1 MLCQM
6 LSGIQLVNHN
16 LAMIKNYIKIAWR
29 NIVRNKTFSAI
40 NIVGLSIGIAA
51 CILILQYVAFELSF
65 DDFHKN
71 KNQIYRVRQ
80 DRYNEGKL
88 STQWAA
94 GTFAVGNSFKDAFSE
109 VQDYVKLI
117 RYRPTMME
125 YGERSLKV
133 EKVYMAGSSFFNIF
147 SYPLL
152 SGDAK
157 TALTEPNTLVL
168 SESVAKKF
176 FGSENPVGKTILRN
190 KKSAYKVTGV
200 FKDMPANTHLKAD
213 ILISYATFLSE
224 AGDRQ
229 PETAWQ
235 WDGCLT
241 YLKLRPNTDISKLE
255 AKFPALVDKLAGDD
269 HKKFKTGAVYLLQ
282 PLTDIHLYS
291 HYMMEAEANGD
302 GSTVY
307 LLLGIAFFIVVIAW
321 VNYINLATARAINRA
336 REVGVRKAVGS
347 QRSQLIGQFMTESV
361 LLNGLAVILA
371 LIIVAISLPKFNEI
385 SGQALSFQLLASR
398 MFWLPLI
405 TLFVIGAFF
414 SGLYPAFVLS
424 GFKPVAVLKGKVS
437 TSAKGILLRKSLVVF
452 QFAASLFLLVGT
464 LTVFQQI
471 RFMRQQ
477 SLGINID
484 QTLVINPPIIADD
497 STYMRQMSAFK
508 DELMRQSGIKSITAS
523 TVVPGEASDWN
534 AGGIRLKGTDES
546 QGKQYRVIGADYDF
560 LKTYDLKLIAGRNF
574 SKEFGSDPKAVVFN
588 KMAVKQLGFSNQQ
601 EAVGKEIDFWGEIF
615 TIVGVT
621 DNFHQQSLKDAY
633 EPMIIRLIPD
643 IRGYFSVKL
652 TSSSAAASVATIQ
665 SEWNRFFPGNPFEY
679 IFLDERFNDQYKAD
693 QRFGQVFGV
702 FTGLAILVACLGLF
716 GLASFTTAQRTKE
729 IGIRKVLGS
738 SVYAIV
744 EMLYREFAIL
754 ILISF
759 VIAAPLAWFAT
770 SQWLNGYAFR
780 TSIQWWLFAAPFV
793 LVLVIA
799 LLTVSFQSIKAALM
813 NPIQSLKSE

>member
-1 MLCQM
+1 
-6 LSGIQLVNHN
+6 
-16 LAMIKNYIKIAWR
+16 MIKSYFKIAWR
-29 NIVRNKTFSAI
+29 NIVRNKAFSAI
-40 NIVGLSIGIAA
+40 NIVGLALGIAA

-65 DDFHKN
+65 DNFHAN
-71 KNQIYRVRQ
+71 GDQIYRVRQ

-88 STQWAA
+88 STEWAA
-94 GTFAVGNSFKDAFSE
+94 GAFAVGNSFKEAYPE
-109 VQDYVKLI
+109 VEDYVKLI
-117 RYRPTMME
+117 NRGSMVLDH
-125 YGERSLKV
+125 GERSFKV
-133 EKVYMAGSSFFNIF
+133 EKVYISSSSFFSVF

-152 SGDAK
+152 NGNPK
-157 TALTEPNTLVL
+157 TALTETNTVVL
-168 SESVAKKF
+168 SASVASKL
-176 FGSENPVGKTILRN
+176 FGNENPVGKIIQIN
-190 KKSAYKVTGV
+190 KRKSAKVTGV
-200 FKDMPANTHLKAD
+200 FEDMPANTHFKTD
-213 ILISYATFLSE
+213 ILISYATFVSE
-224 AGDRQ
+224 VKPNNPDL
-229 PETAWQ
+229 AWQ

-241 YLKLRPNTDISKLE
+241 YLKLRKGTDIPKLE
-255 AKFPALVDKLAGDD
+255 AKFPALVDKLAGEE
-269 HKKFKTGAVYLLQ
+269 HKKYNSAAVYLLQ
-282 PLTDIHLYS
+282 PLKDIHLYS
-291 HYMMEAEANGD
+291 HLMMEAEPNGD
-302 GSTVY
+302 GNTVY

-321 VNYINLATARAINRA
+321 VNYINLSTARAINRA

-347 QRSQLIGQFMTESV
+347 QRSQLIGQFMMESV
-361 LLNGLAVILA
+361 LLNGLAVVLA
-371 LIIVAISLPKFNEI
+371 LILVALSLPKFNEI
-385 SGQALSFQLLASR
+385 SGQQLSFALLGSR

-405 TLFVIGAFF
+405 TLFIVGAFF

-424 GFKPVAVLKGKVS
+424 GFKPVVVLKGKVS
-437 TSAKGILLRKSLVVF
+437 TSTKRILLRKSLVVF

-471 RFMRQQ
+471 RYMRQQ

-484 QTLVINPPIIADD
+484 QTLVINPPIVADD
-497 STYMRQMSAFK
+497 STFMRQMSAFK
-508 DELMRQSGIKSITAS
+508 DELLRQSGVKSVTAS
-523 TVVPGEASDWN
+523 TVVPGQPSQWN

-546 QGKQYRVIGADYDF
+546 AGKQYRIIGVDYDF
-560 LKTYDLKLIAGRNF
+560 LKTYDLKLVSGRNF
-574 SKEFGSDPKAVVFN
+574 SKEFGSDPKAVIFN
-588 KMAVKQLGFSNQQ
+588 KMAVKQLGFSNPEQ
-601 EAVGKEIDFWGEIF
+601 AIGKEINFWGEIF

-633 EPMIIRLIPD
+633 EPLIIRLIPD

-652 TSSSAAASVATIQ
+652 STGQANTSVAGIQ

-679 IFLDERFNDQYKAD
+679 SFLDDRFNDQYKAD

-759 VIAAPLAWFAT
+759 LISAPLAWFAT
-770 SQWLNGYAFR
+770 SRWLNGYAFR
-780 TSIQWWLFAAPFV
+780 TDIQWWLFAAPFV

-813 NPIQSLKSE
+813 NPVKSLKSE

>member
-1 MLCQM
+1 
-6 LSGIQLVNHN
+6 
-16 LAMIKNYIKIAWR
+16 MIKNYIKIAWR
-29 NIVRNKTFSAI
+29 NIIRNKTFSAI
-40 NIVGLSIGIAA
+40 NIVGLSLGIAA

-65 DDFHKN
+65 DNFHKD
-71 KNQIYRVRQ
+71 KDQIYRVRQ

-125 YGERSLKV
+125 YGDRSIKV

-152 SGDAK
+152 SGDAR
-157 TALTEPNTLVL
+157 TALTEPNTVVL

-224 AGDRQ
+224 AKDSQ

-241 YLKLRPNTDISKLE
+241 YLKLRPNTDIAKLE
-255 AKFPALVDKLAGDD
+255 AKFPALVDKLAGAD
-269 HKKFKTGAVYLLQ
+269 HKTYKTGAVYLLQ

-291 HYMMEAEANGD
+291 HYMMEAETNGD

-361 LLNGLAVILA
+361 LLNGFAVILA
-371 LIIVAISLPKFNEI
+371 LVLVAVSLPKFNEI
-385 SGQALSFQLLASR
+385 SGQTLSFQLLASR

-424 GFKPVAVLKGKVS
+424 GFKPVVVLKGKVS
-437 TSAKGILLRKSLVVF
+437 TSARGILLRKSLVVF

-508 DELMRQSGIKSITAS
+508 DELLRQSGIKSITAS

-546 QGKQYRVIGADYDF
+546 QGKQYRIIGVDYDF

-588 KMAVKQLGFSNQQ
+588 KMAVKQLGFSNPQ
-601 EAVGKEIDFWGEIF
+601 EAVGKEIDFWGETF

-633 EPMIIRLIPD
+633 EPLIIRLIPD

-652 TSSSAAASVATIQ
+652 TSGSATASVATIQ

-679 IFLDERFNDQYKAD
+679 TFLDERFNDQYKAD

-738 SVYAIV
+738 SVYSIV

-780 TSIQWWLFAAPFV
+780 TGIQWWLFAAPFL

>member
-1 MLCQM
+1 M
-6 LSGIQLVNHN
+6 IQ
-16 LAMIKNYIKIAWR
+16 NYLKIAWR
-29 NIVRNKTFSAI
+29 NIVRNKAFSGI
-40 NIVGLSIGIAA
+40 NIVGLALGVAA

-65 DDFHKN
+65 DNFHKH
-71 KNQIYRVRQ
+71 KDQIYRVRQ

-94 GTFAVGNSFKDAFSE
+94 GAFAVGNSFKDAFPE
-109 VQDYVKLI
+109 VQDYVKLL
-117 RYRPTMME
+117 RYRAMMME
-125 YGERSLKV
+125 TKDRSLKV
-133 EKVYMAGSSFFNIF
+133 EKVYMAGSSFFSIF
-147 SYPLL
+147 SYSLL
-152 SGDAK
+152 SGDPK
-157 TALTEPNTLVL
+157 TVLTEPNTVVL

-176 FGSENPVGKTILRN
+176 FGSENPIGKTLLKN
-190 KKSAYKVTGV
+190 KKTAYKVTGI

-224 AGDRQ
+224 AKDSQ

-241 YLKLRPNTDISKLE
+241 YLKLRPGTDIPKLE
-255 AKFPALVDKLAGDD
+255 AKFPALVDKLAGED
-269 HKKFKTGAVYLLQ
+269 HKKYKTGAVYLLQ

-347 QRSQLIGQFMTESV
+347 QRSQLVGQFMTESV
-361 LLNGLAVILA
+361 LLNGFAVVLAFIL
-371 LIIVAISLPKFNEI
+371 VAVSLPKFNEI
-385 SGQALSFQLLASR
+385 SGQELSFALLGSR
-398 MFWLPLI
+398 MFWLPLMG
-405 TLFVIGAFF
+405 LFVIGAFF

-471 RFMRQQ
+471 RYMRQQ

-497 STYMRQMSAFK
+497 STYLRQMSAFK
-508 DELMRQSGIKSITAS
+508 DELLRQSGVKGITAS

-534 AGGIRLKGTDES
+534 AGGIRLKGKDES
-546 QGKQYRVIGADYDF
+546 EGKQYRIIGVDYDF

-588 KMAVKQLGFSNQQ
+588 KMAVKQLGFADPQ
-601 EAVGKEIDFWGEIF
+601 EAIGKEINFWGEIF

-633 EPMIIRLIPD
+633 EPLIIRLIPD

-652 TSSSAAASVATIQ
+652 TTGSANTAAASIQ
-665 SEWNRFFPGNPFEY
+665 SEWNKFFPGNPFEHF
-679 IFLDERFNDQYKAD
+679 FLDDRFNEQYKAD

-759 VIAAPLAWFAT
+759 LIAAPLAWYAT

-780 TSIQWWLFAAPFV
+780 THMQWWLFAAPFA

-799 LLTVSFQSIKAALM
+799 LLTVSFQSIRAALM
-813 NPIQSLKSE
+813 NPVTSLKSE

>member
-1 MLCQM
+1 
-6 LSGIQLVNHN
+6 
-16 LAMIKNYIKIAWR
+16 MIKSYFKIAWR
-29 NIVRNKTFSAI
+29 NIVRNKAFSAI
-40 NIVGLSIGIAA
+40 NIVGLALGIAA

-65 DDFHKN
+65 DNFHAN
-71 KNQIYRVRQ
+71 GDQIYRVRQ

-88 STQWAA
+88 STEWAA
-94 GTFAVGNSFKDAFSE
+94 GAFAVGNSFKEAYPE
-109 VQDYVKLI
+109 VEDYVKLI
-117 RYRPTMME
+117 NRGSMVLDH
-125 YGERSLKV
+125 GERSFKV
-133 EKVYMAGSSFFNIF
+133 EKVYISSSSFFSVF
-147 SYPLL
+147 SYPLIN
-152 SGDAK
+152 GNPK
-157 TALTEPNTLVL
+157 TALTETNTVVL
-168 SESVAKKF
+168 SASVAKKL
-176 FGSENPVGKTILRN
+176 FGSENPVGKIIQIN
-190 KKSAYKVTGV
+190 KRKSAKVTGV
-200 FKDMPANTHLKAD
+200 FEDMPANTHFKTD
-213 ILISYATFLSE
+213 ILISYATFLN
-224 AGDRQ
+224 DVK
-229 PETAWQ
+229 PENPDLAWQ

-241 YLKLRPNTDISKLE
+241 YLKLRAGTNIPKLE
-255 AKFPALVDKLAGDD
+255 AKFPALVDKLAGED
-269 HKKFKTGAVYLLQ
+269 HKKYNSAAVYLLQ
-282 PLTDIHLYS
+282 PLKDIHLYS
-291 HYMMEAEANGD
+291 HLMMEAEPNGD
-302 GSTVY
+302 GNTVY

-321 VNYINLATARAINRA
+321 VNYINLSTARAINRA

-361 LLNGLAVILA
+361 LLNGLAVVLA
-371 LIIVAISLPKFNEI
+371 LILVALSLPKFNEI
-385 SGQALSFQLLASR
+385 SGQQLSFALLGSR

-405 TLFVIGAFF
+405 TLFIVGAFF

-424 GFKPVAVLKGKVS
+424 GFKPVVVLKGKVS
-437 TSAKGILLRKSLVVF
+437 TSTKGILLRKSLVVF

-471 RFMRQQ
+471 RYMRQQ

-484 QTLVINPPIIADD
+484 QTLVINPPIVADD
-497 STYMRQMSAFK
+497 STFMRQMSAFK
-508 DELMRQSGIKSITAS
+508 DELLRQSGVKSVTAS
-523 TVVPGEASDWN
+523 TVVPGQPSQWN

-546 QGKQYRVIGADYDF
+546 AGKQYRIIGVDYDF
-560 LKTYDLKLIAGRNF
+560 LKTYDLKLVSGRNF
-574 SKEFGSDPKAVVFN
+574 SKEFGSDPKAVIFN
-588 KMAVKQLGFSNQQ
+588 KMAVKQLGFSNPDQ
-601 EAVGKEIDFWGEIF
+601 AIGKEINFWGEIF

-633 EPMIIRLIPD
+633 EPLIIRLIPD

-652 TSSSAAASVATIQ
+652 STGQANTSVAGIQ

-679 IFLDERFNDQYKAD
+679 SFLDDRFNDQYKAD

-759 VIAAPLAWFAT
+759 VISAPLAWFAT
-770 SQWLNGYAFR
+770 NRWLNGYAFR
-780 TSIQWWLFAAPFV
+780 TDIQWWLFAAPFV
-793 LVLVIA
+793 LVLLIA

-813 NPIQSLKSE
+813 NPVKSLKSE

>member
-1 MLCQM
+1 
-6 LSGIQLVNHN
+6 
-16 LAMIKNYIKIAWR
+16 MIKNYIKIAWR
-29 NIVRNKTFSAI
+29 NIIRNKTFSAI
-40 NIVGLSIGIAA
+40 NIVGLSLGIAA

-65 DDFHKN
+65 DDFHKD
-71 KNQIYRVRQ
+71 KDQIYRVRQ
-80 DRYNEGKL
+80 DRYDEGKL

-125 YGERSLKV
+125 YGDRSLKV

-152 SGDAK
+152 SGDAR
-157 TALTEPNTLVL
+157 TALTEPNTVVL

-213 ILISYATFLSE
+213 VLISYATFLSE
-224 AGDRQ
+224 SGDSQ

-241 YLKLRPNTDISKLE
+241 YLKLRPDTDIAKLE
-255 AKFPALVDKLAGDD
+255 GKFPALVDKLAGAD
-269 HKKFKTGAVYLLQ
+269 HKTYKTSAVYLLQ

-291 HYMMEAEANGD
+291 HYMMEAETNGD

-307 LLLGIAFFIVVIAW
+307 LLLGIAFFIVIIAW

-361 LLNGLAVILA
+361 LLNGFAVILA
-371 LIIVAISLPKFNEI
+371 LVLVAASLPKFNEI
-385 SGQALSFQLLASR
+385 SGQTLSFQLLASR

-424 GFKPVAVLKGKVS
+424 GFKPVVVLKGKVS
-437 TSAKGILLRKSLVVF
+437 TSARGILLRKSLVVF

-484 QTLVINPPIIADD
+484 QTLVINPPIIGDD

-508 DELMRQSGIKSITAS
+508 DELLRQSGIKSITAS
-523 TVVPGEASDWN
+523 TVVPGEAADWN

-546 QGKQYRVIGADYDF
+546 QGKQYRVIGVDYDF

-588 KMAVKQLGFSNQQ
+588 KMAVKQLGFSNPQ
-601 EAVGKEIDFWGEIF
+601 EAVGKEIDFWGETF

-633 EPMIIRLIPD
+633 EPLIIRLIPD

-652 TSSSAAASVATIQ
+652 TSGSATASVATIQ

-679 IFLDERFNDQYKAD
+679 TFLDERFNDQYKAD

-780 TSIQWWLFAAPFV
+780 TGIQWWLFAAPFL

>member
-1 MLCQM
+1 
-6 LSGIQLVNHN
+6 
-16 LAMIKNYIKIAWR
+16 MIKNYIKIAWR
-29 NIVRNKTFSAI
+29 NIIRNKTFSAI
-40 NIVGLSIGIAA
+40 NIVGLSLGIAA

-65 DDFHKN
+65 DDFHKD

-125 YGERSLKV
+125 YGDRSLKV

-152 SGDAK
+152 SGDAR
-157 TALTEPNTLVL
+157 TALTEPNTVVL

-176 FGSENPVGKTILRN
+176 FGSENPVGKTILKN

-213 ILISYATFLSE
+213 VLISYATFLSE
-224 AGDRQ
+224 SGDSQ

-241 YLKLRPNTDISKLE
+241 YLKLRPDTDIAKLE
-255 AKFPALVDKLAGDD
+255 GKFPALVDKLAGAD
-269 HKKFKTGAVYLLQ
+269 HKTYKTSAVYLLQ
-282 PLTDIHLYS
+282 PLTEIHLYS
-291 HYMMEAEANGD
+291 HYMMEAETNGD

-361 LLNGLAVILA
+361 LLNGFAVILA
-371 LIIVAISLPKFNEI
+371 LILVAVSLPKFNEI

-424 GFKPVAVLKGKVS
+424 GFKPVVVLKGKVS
-437 TSAKGILLRKSLVVF
+437 TSARGILLRKSLVVF

-508 DELMRQSGIKSITAS
+508 DELLRQSGIKSITAS

-546 QGKQYRVIGADYDF
+546 QGKQYRIIGVDYDF

-588 KMAVKQLGFSNQQ
+588 KMAVKQLGFSNPQ
-601 EAVGKEIDFWGEIF
+601 EAVGKEIDFWGETF

-633 EPMIIRLIPD
+633 EPLIIRLIPD

-652 TSSSAAASVATIQ
+652 TSGSATASVATIQ

-679 IFLDERFNDQYKAD
+679 TFLDERFNDQYKAD

-738 SVYAIV
+738 SVYSIV

-780 TSIQWWLFAAPFV
+780 TGIQWWLFAAPFL

>member
-6 LSGIQLVNHN
+6 LSGILLANYN

-29 NIVRNKTFSAI
+29 NIIRNKTFSAI
-40 NIVGLSIGIAA
+40 NIVGLSLGIAA

-71 KNQIYRVRQ
+71 KDQIYRVRQ

-94 GTFAVGNSFKDAFSE
+94 GTYAVGNSFKDAFSE

-117 RYRPTMME
+117 RHRPTMMD
-125 YGERSLKV
+125 YGDRSLKV
-133 EKVYMAGSSFFNIF
+133 EKVYTASSSFFNIF

-152 SGDAK
+152 SGDAR
-157 TALTEPNTLVL
+157 TALTEPNTVVL
-168 SESVAKKF
+168 SESVAKNF
-176 FGSENPVGKTILRN
+176 FGSENPVGKTMLRN

-224 AGDRQ
+224 TKDNQ

-241 YLKLRPNTDISKLE
+241 YLKLRPNTDIPKLE
-255 AKFPALVDKLAGDD
+255 AKFPALVDKLAGED
-269 HKKFKTGAVYLLQ
+269 HNAVYLLQ

-302 GSTVY
+302 GNTVY

-361 LLNGLAVILA
+361 LLNGFAVILA
-371 LIIVAISLPKFNEI
+371 LLLVAVSLPKFNEI

-424 GFKPVAVLKGKVS
+424 GFKPVVVLKGKVS
-437 TSAKGILLRKSLVVF
+437 TSAKGALLRKSLVVF

-508 DELMRQSGIKSITAS
+508 DELLRQSGIKSIAAS

-546 QGKQYRVIGADYDF
+546 QGKQYRVIGVDYDF

-588 KMAVKQLGFSNQQ
+588 KMAVKQLGFNNPQ
-601 EAVGKEIDFWGEIF
+601 EAVGKEIDFWGETF

-633 EPMIIRLIPD
+633 EPLIIRLIPD

-652 TSSSAAASVATIQ
+652 TSGSATASVATIQ
-665 SEWNRFFPGNPFEY
+665 SEWNRFFSGNPFEY

-693 QRFGQVFGV
+693 QRFGQIFGV

-780 TSIQWWLFAAPFV
+780 TSIQWWLFAAPFA
-793 LVLVIA
+793 LVLIIA